1 MADTLTLNLTD
12 EELKKVNSKKKDEK
26 YLPKI
31 YDKVSQ
37 SSEPISRDFE
47 AFLILEDFSFKDKIT
62 DKIKAVLAVDDDSNE
77 KDLFD
82 EALEN
87 EMKENDEI
95 VAECTSKVSSINE
108 LRVQIQS
115 SKFSDVTEIS
125 RIFSDVLASSS
136 KIELINRLA
145 NFRANYLN
153 LLKDSNFKPSKLD
166 EKQQKQTES
175 WLNPLTA
182 Y

>member
-1 MADTLTLNLTD
+1 MANTLTLDLTD
-12 EELKKVNSKKKDEK
+12 EELRKVNAKKKEEK
-26 YLPKI
+26 DLPKV
-31 YDKVSQ
+31 YDRVAQ
-37 SSEPISRDFE
+37 SSTPISRDFE
-47 AFLILEDFSFKDKIT
+47 AFLILEEFSFKDKIA
-62 DKIKAVLAVDDDSNE
+62 DKIKAILAVDKDDNE

-108 LRVQIQS
+108 LRVKIQS

-125 RIFSDVLASSS
+125 RVFSDVLASSN
-136 KIELINRLA
+136 KVELINRLA

-153 LLKDSNFKPSKLD
+153 LLKQSNFKPSKLD
-166 EKQQKQTES
+166 EKQEKQTES
-175 WLNPLTA
+175 WLNPLTS